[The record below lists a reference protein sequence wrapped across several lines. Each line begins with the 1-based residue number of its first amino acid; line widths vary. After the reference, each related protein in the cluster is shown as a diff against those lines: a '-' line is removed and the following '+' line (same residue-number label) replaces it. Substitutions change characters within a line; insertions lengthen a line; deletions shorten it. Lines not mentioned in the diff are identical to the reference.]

1 MKLEQQVTSLEIS
14 KRLKELG
21 VKQESYFTWYKHL
34 SEDDGTEVW
43 TVNGQGDRPYA
54 NPMYSAFTVAELGEM
69 LPIASV
75 KTYRLDKRNGD
86 SVYVCEHTDVAF
98 SSDTEADARGKMLIY
113 LIENNL
119 FYQLNKSNMRKIK
132 FRAWH
137 NGEWKKNFNEKM
149 LNNPAYEVVQF
160 TGLHDKNG
168 KEIYESDILQLDGM
182 NIIVEWIHD
191 EHRLGWSPYI
201 SCNGNTGFE
210 IIGNIYESPELLPVK
225 E

>member
-1 MKLEQQVTSLEIS
+1 
-14 KRLKELG
+14 
-21 VKQESYFTWYKHL
+21 
-34 SEDDGTEVW
+34 
-43 TVNGQGDRPYA
+43 
-54 NPMYSAFTVAELGEM
+54 
-69 LPIASV
+69 
-75 KTYRLDKRNGD
+75 
-86 SVYVCEHTDVAF
+86 
-98 SSDTEADARGKMLIY
+98 
-113 LIENNL
+113 
-119 FYQLNKSNMRKIK
+119 MRQIK
-132 FRAWH
+132 FRAWDD
-137 NGEWKKNFNEKM
+137 KNKLMRTDFAISAIPENSNASLEEESQVFQFMATLPPKTKSQKWELM
-149 LNNPAYEVVQF
+149 QF